1 LKQIIH
7 IVGNRPQF
15 IKLAVLYK
23 AIAERGI
30 ARQVILHTGQH
41 SSHEMSGIFFNEL
54 ALPDPDIRLQID
66 NTDPD
71 LFTAMVT
78 RQLQQYLSGQKA
90 STVMIYGDTNTTRA
104 AAIAAARTGQN
115 LHHFEAGVRT
125 GNMKVPEEVN
135 RLIADR
141 LSSTHYCCTPYN
153 LQTLK
158 AEGFGTAIAAHP
170 VFTGD
175 LMLDAYL
182 KIPEKAGFRANTA
195 LYIGCTIHR
204 AENIQV
210 TENLKA
216 IIEALNRIHRQIPVI
231 MPLHPHT
238 QKKIADAGIAI
249 AFSAIAPLGYPEMK
263 AFIKQAAFVITD
275 SGGVSRE
282 AYFAG
287 RRSLVVME
295 QPVWPE
301 IIRAGAGISTASGTG
316 AILGAFSRLEQLKP
330 DFTSAIFGNGNAAQK
345 VCDHL
350 SASL

>member
-1 LKQIIH
+1 MKQIIH

-23 AIAERGI
+23 AIAASGI

-78 RQLQQYLSGQKA
+78 RQLQTYLADQKP
-90 STVMIYGDTNTTRA
+90 STVLIYGDTNTTRA

-125 GNMKVPEEVN
+125 GDLKAPEEVN

-141 LSSTHYCCTPYN
+141 LSSTHYCCTSYN

-158 AEGFGTAIAAHP
+158 AEGFGTAITAHP

-182 KIPEKAGFRANTA
+182 KIPEKEGFRAETVP
-195 LYIGCTIHR
+195 YIGCTIHR

-216 IIEALNRIHRQIPVI
+216 IIAALNALHQQIPVI

-238 QKKIADAGIAI
+238 QKKIEAAGAAI
-249 AFSAIAPLGYPEMK
+249 AFRTIAPLGYPEMK
-263 AFIKQAAFVITD
+263 AFIKQAAFMITD

-282 AYFAG
+282 AYFAAK
-287 RRSLVVME
+287 RSLVVME

-301 IIRAGAGISTASGTG
+301 IIRAGAGISTPPVTA
-316 AILGAFSRLEQLKP
+316 AILAAFSRLVQLNP
-330 DFTSAIFGNGNAAQK
+330 DFTTAIFGNGNAAQK
-345 VCDHL
+345 VCDQL